1 MTKRI
6 GKESKERKKKM
17 KDETERERIVQLY
30 ICEQP
35 YLRGKVEEEGMRS
48 DTDKTENVISF
59 IYHLL

>member
-1 MTKRI
+1 
-6 GKESKERKKKM
+6 M
-17 KDETERERIVQLY
+17 KDETERERIVQLC